1 MSASVSHMQDWRAW
15 REMELDAPPV
25 EKKEKGLTFETAGP
39 GACIPTGLLP
49 SLSPLLLLGHKL
61 RLCVS
66 PEQERIV
73 ATGIVP
79 CQTAVSSQ
87 RTRTIPSLERTGTS
101 LP

>member
-1 MSASVSHMQDWRAW
+1 MG
-15 REMELDAPPV
+15 LDAPPV

-79 CQTAVSSQ
+79 CQTAVSSR